1 MKPDE
6 QFTAEQELYYG
17 EDVPA
22 EAIGIEAGGF
32 GVSFA
37 TGYVV
42 VDVILFLLV
51 LALATLAVIAKWF
64 PNLLPSRFRKNN

>member
-51 LALATLAVIAKWF
+51 L
-64 PNLLPSRFRKNN
+64 